1 MTLQDLKVQIEHQA
15 LPDLYLVT
23 GDETALL
30 QKAKR
35 LFTSI
40 IPEEDQEMNFA
51 SYDFGAV
58 GLDDAI
64 ADLTAPPFFGDHRV
78 VMLTNPTF
86 MTASGKLTDGQ
97 EKALLSLIDNPVPG
111 NLLVVFAADM
121 KLDKRKKVTKAITS
135 KAEKL
140 DLVRLNERQVGQALH
155 QLLNQRGFQI
165 EPAAEQEL
173 MLRVQASYSK
183 MLQELPKLLAY
194 AADSKKITAQAV
206 DDLVIKESTAQ
217 AFDLADLVLKGKQE
231 AAIRTYHDLVKNGEA
246 PLRLNALLLGQ
257 FRLLLQVASMQGS
270 DAEAGKSLGIHPFRV
285 KLARQSLRQYPLGKV
300 REGFLK
306 ILDME
311 IQMKSK
317 QVDPLF
323 LFESFMVNF

>member
-86 MTASGKLTDGQ
+86 MTATGKLTDSQ
-97 EKALLSLIDNPVPG
+97 EKALLSLIEHPVPG
-111 NLLVVFAADM
+111 NLLVIFAADM
-121 KLDKRKKVTKAITS
+121 KLDKRKKVTKAINS

-140 DLVRLNERQVGQALH
+140 ELARLNERQVGQALH
-155 QLLNQRGFQI
+155 QLLDQLGFQI
-165 EPAAEQEL
+165 ETAAEQEL

-194 AADSKKITAQAV
+194 AADSKQITRQAV

-257 FRLLLQVASMQGS
+257 FRLLLQVASLPGS
-270 DAEAGKSLGIHPFRV
+270 DAEAGKALGIHPFRV
-285 KLARQSLRQYPLGKV
+285 KLARQSLRKYPLGKV